1 MLAPCRVS
9 LSADPCDPAPPKWDE
24 VVGYPAEMD
33 SRKTHIPGG
42 RPIGWATIVAAALL
56 GAGVAGAYAPALR
69 GDFLF
74 DDLSEIVANPAIRTL
89 WPPTRSMFSG
99 GELPHRP
106 LPYLTFAVNHALGGL
121 DPLGYHV
128 FNLLVHLANGW
139 LLWWTVA
146 RTLARRGM
154 AQPDAQPPADP
165 ATIAAIAA
173 AVWLLHPI
181 QTEAVSYVYQ
191 RIELLAA
198 TAALGTLATFLAAV
212 DAQGTRQR
220 LLVAASVAC
229 AAAGMACKEWFVVVP
244 PLVLLFD
251 LLVIGGPWRQ
261 TLSLRGWWHAAL
273 AATWLVLAA
282 VVVSQRGLYSEFA
295 GGIAGGQHRLLYF
308 VNQPAVIL
316 WYLTLLV
323 VPVGQSLDHG
333 TPLRTDWW
341 LAGPCLVL
349 AASLAACLVA
359 VRRQPAAAWLG
370 LAFFLLLAPTSSI
383 QPVHD
388 ACVEHRMYLPAAPL
402 AVAFASGLV
411 DVCHRLGWGRWPRAG
426 LALGICTA
434 LAVVT
439 FNRNLVYATPRAAWA
454 DAVAKSPTSSRA
466 RARLATEL
474 SRDQRHDAAIAIAR
488 EGVALRPRGGVE
500 HAALAAALLNAGR
513 DTEAAAVCRQGL
525 AATAAPAAGG
535 WRDPVARRLEIYLG
549 MALDRGGDPA
559 GQRILEEAVR
569 ADPDSL
575 VAREQLARSLVRD
588 APRQAAE
595 LYRQLVRL
603 TPNDPRLRY
612 DLGCSLAAFSPAEA
626 EQAFR
631 GAIALDPGNA
641 DAHNN
646 LAGLL
651 FAAGRLDEAIAAYR
665 ACLRIRSDHPLATRN
680 LAAAEAARAGAGD

>member
-1 MLAPCRVS
+1 
-9 LSADPCDPAPPKWDE
+9 
-24 VVGYPAEMD
+24 MD
-33 SRKTHIPGG
+33 SRKTHIRG
-42 RPIGWATIVAAALL
+42 RWPVATGTVGLAVLLAA
-56 GAGVAGAYAPALR
+56 VVSVAYAPALQ

-74 DDLSEIVANPAIRTL
+74 DDLSEIVANPAIRML
-89 WPPTRSMFSG
+89 WPPTRSMFTG

-121 DPLGYHV
+121 EPFGYHV

-139 LLWWTVA
+139 LLWSLVA
-146 RTLARRGM
+146 RTRTRPGAGQVGAEPR
-154 AQPDAQPPADP
+154 ADP
-165 ATIAAIAA
+165 GTIAAIAA

-212 DAQGTRQR
+212 DARGPRQR

-251 LLVIGGPWRQ
+251 VLVIGEPWRQ
-261 TLSLRGWWHAAL
+261 TLSRRGGWHAAL
-273 AATWLVLAA
+273 AATWLVLAG
-282 VVVSQRGLYSEFA
+282 VVASQRGLYPEFA
-295 GGIAGGQHRLLYF
+295 ADASGLQHRLLYL

-316 WYLTLLV
+316 WYLALLV

-333 TPLRTDWW
+333 MPLATGWW

-349 AASLAACLVA
+349 AGTLAACLLFL
-359 VRRQPAAAWLG
+359 RRHPAAAWLG

-388 ACVEHRMYLPAAPL
+388 ACVEHRMYLPSAPL
-402 AVAFASGLV
+402 AVAFACGLAA
-411 DVCHRLGWGRWPRAG
+411 VCRRLGWGRWPRAG
-426 LALGICTA
+426 LALGICAA
-434 LAVVT
+434 LAIVT
-439 FNRNLVYATPRAAWA
+439 YNRNSIYASPRAAWA

-474 SRDQRHDAAIAIAR
+474 SRADRHDEAIVIAR
-488 EGVALRPRGGVE
+488 EAVALRPAGSVE
-500 HAALAAALLNAGR
+500 HAALAATLLNAGR
-513 DTEAAAVCRQGL
+513 DAEAAAVCRQGR
-525 AATAAPAAGG
+525 AAARLDAAGD
-535 WRDPVARRLEIYLG
+535 WRDPVARRLDIYLG
-549 MALDRGGDPA
+549 MALDREGDPA
-559 GQRILEEAVR
+559 GRRLLQEAAR
-569 ADPDSL
+569 ADSDSL
-575 VAREQLARSLVRD
+575 LAREQLARALVRD
-588 APRQAAE
+588 EPRQAAE
-595 LYRQLVRL
+595 LYRQLVHV
-603 TPNDPRLRY
+603 TPGDPRLRY
-612 DLGCSLAAFSPAEA
+612 DLGCSLAAFAPAEA

-631 GAIALDPGNA
+631 AVIRLEPDNA

-651 FAAGRLDEAIAAYR
+651 FTAGRLDEAIAAYR
-665 ACLRIRSDHPLATRN
+665 ACLRIRPDHPLATRN